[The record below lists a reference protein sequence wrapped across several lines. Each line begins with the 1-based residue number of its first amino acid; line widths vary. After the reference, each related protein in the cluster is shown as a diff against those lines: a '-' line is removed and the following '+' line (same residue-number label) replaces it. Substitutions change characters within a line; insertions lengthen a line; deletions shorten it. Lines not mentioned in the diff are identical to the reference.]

1 MEQHQMV
8 NMEIKL
14 IIFLGVKDGAALYA
28 PNCKTQA

>member
-14 IIFLGVKDGAALYA
+14 IIFLGVKDGEALYT
-28 PNCKTQA
+28 PNCKIQA